1 MYYIHEQTSESRD
14 ESVSINRKDSVC
26 HSRLQ
31 ASSDLLEVVNFT
43 VWLHTPEGCSLGE
56 MRSYDS
62 LLNMKAYCSANGVLW
77 KRWRVV
83 GLLVRWSKS
92 SCLQLSLRPFKVQL
106 FLQDTSS
113 SKV

>member
-1 MYYIHEQTSESRD
+1 MVSR
-14 ESVSINRKDSVC
+14 C

-43 VWLHTPEGCSLGE
+43 VWLQTPEVGSSLGE
-56 MRSYDS
+56 RRSYDS
-62 LLNMKAYCSANGVLW
+62 LLNMKAYCSANGVLE
-77 KRWRVV
+77 KTLRVG
-83 GLLVRWSKS
+83 GLLVRWSKH

-106 FLQDTSS
+106 FLQDTSG